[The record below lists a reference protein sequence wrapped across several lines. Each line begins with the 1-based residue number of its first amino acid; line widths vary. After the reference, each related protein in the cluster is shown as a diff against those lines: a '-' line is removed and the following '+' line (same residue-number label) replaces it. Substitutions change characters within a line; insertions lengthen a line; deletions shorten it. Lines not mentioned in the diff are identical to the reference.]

1 VDASREVPMG
11 LLGLLT
17 RLLSPRSWGVFDR
30 ARLGGLP
37 LSLIGLNQL
46 VNVGAYTCFAL
57 SGRAVTTWSF
67 IGWQALGSLFGL
79 GTQLTFAGM
88 VRYGTVRMASA
99 VGIGLAFVSAE
110 IFSAYFIFREAFT
123 RTQWLGVGCVF
134 LGLLLLAFGRR

>member
-1 VDASREVPMG
+1 MG
-11 LLGLLT
+11 LLSPFT
-17 RLLSPRSWGVFDR
+17 RLFSSKSWAVLDR
-30 ARLGGLP
+30 ARLGGVP
-37 LSLIGLNQL
+37 LLLIGLNQI
-46 VNVGAYTCFAL
+46 VNVGAYTCFAQ

-110 IFSAYFIFREAFT
+110 IFSAYLIFRET
-123 RTQWLGVGCVF
+123 LSRTQWLGVACVF
-134 LGLLLLAFGRR
+134 LGLLLLASGRR